1 MIKDKL
7 LWPFKKISWRLVV
20 GLLIIVIFLSLARF
34 LPLNDWLDTF
44 NNWVKDLGF
53 IGYILFIAVYALAAV
68 LFIPGSVLTLGAGF
82 AFGVIGGLIAVSFG
96 STLGAALAFLVAR
109 YLARDKIQAKLIANA
124 KFKSIDSAI
133 GKKGGKLVLLLRLS
147 PVFPYV
153 WLNYLLGLT
162 AVKFWHYLIAS
173 WLGMI
178 PGTILYVY
186 LGYISKAGIEATSGV
201 SGKNTLEYVFIGVGL
216 LITIIV
222 TIYVTSIARKA
233 LSNTA
238 LQDIA
243 EESI

>member
-1 MIKDKL
+1 
-7 LWPFKKISWRLVV
+7 
-20 GLLIIVIFLSLARF
+20 
-34 LPLNDWLDTF
+34 
-44 NNWVKDLGF
+44 
-53 IGYILFIAVYALAAV
+53 
-68 LFIPGSVLTLGAGF
+68 
-82 AFGVIGGLIAVSFG
+82 
-96 STLGAALAFLVAR
+96 
-109 YLARDKIQAKLIANA
+109 
-124 KFKSIDSAI
+124 
-133 GKKGGKLVLLLRLS
+133 LS